1 MESFEVFCANLA
13 DAIKASP
20 FTRAEVAERLGVKPA
35 TIKSWCLGRRC
46 PTVVRLLE
54 LCQILEV
61 DVEELFREPD
71 QPRQRYECPV
81 CGQSFRRPVG
91 LRIHIALRAREDAE
105 HARFY
110 EQVPG
115 HEPSLPKSVPL
126 SA

>member
-20 FTRAEVAERLGVKPA
+20 YSRAEVAERLGVKPA

-54 LCQILEV
+54 LCKILEV
-61 DVEELFREPD
+61 DVEELFRKPD
-71 QPRQRYECPV
+71 EPRQRYEYPV
-81 CGQSFRRPVG
+81 CNQHFRRPVG
-91 LRIHIALRAREDAE
+91 LRIHIALRAREDGE
-105 HARFY
+105 HGRFY

-115 HEPSLPKSVPL
+115 APEPASISL